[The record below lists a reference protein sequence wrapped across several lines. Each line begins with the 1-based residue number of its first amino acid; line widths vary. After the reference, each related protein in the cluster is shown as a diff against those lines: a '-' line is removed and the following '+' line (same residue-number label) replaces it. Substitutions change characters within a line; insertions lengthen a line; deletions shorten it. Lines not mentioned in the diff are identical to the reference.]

1 MTKNFIVTTT
11 INEPTEATL
20 KFASMPDWRLV
31 VVGDTK
37 TPHDSYRA
45 LKNVVYLSPEDQEKL
60 SKPLSDAIGWR
71 SIRRR
76 NLGLLYAYR
85 EGAEVLA
92 TVDDDNIPYDN
103 WGKDLYVGKDVEVN
117 LYDTSLPVFDPIFAT
132 NCLNLWHR
140 GFPIQLVPNRDKILL
155 GKKTVR
161 CLVQADFWDGDPDI
175 DAICRITKN
184 PEVKFRSFSPFATT
198 KISPFNSQ
206 NTFLDRSVL
215 PWYMMIP
222 HVGRM
227 DDIWG
232 AYYLQQQVQKDN
244 PYIVYC
250 KPSVYQ
256 ARNEHD
262 LTKDLEEEMLGYK
275 YNMKI
280 MSEGVEKYLPADAG
294 NALEIFRREM
304 SK

>member
-1 MTKNFIVTTT
+1 MSQKFIVTTT

-20 KFASMPDWRLV
+20 KFASMSDWTLI

-45 LKNVVYLSPEDQEKL
+45 LKNIIYLAPEDQEKI

-76 NLGLLYAYR
+76 NLGLLHAYR
-85 EGAEVLA
+85 LGAEVVA
-92 TVDDDNIPYDN
+92 TVDDDNIPYES
-103 WGKDLYVGKDVEVN
+103 WGRDIYVGKNVEVE
-117 LYDTSLPVFDPIFAT
+117 LYDTSLPVFDPIYAT
-132 NCLNLWHR
+132 NCQDLWHR
-140 GFPIQLVPNRDKILL
+140 GFPVQLVPFRDKIFV
-155 GKKTVR
+155 GKRIVK
-161 CLVQADFWDGDPDI
+161 CLIQADFWDGDPDI

-184 PEVKFRSFSPFATT
+184 PEVKFRKFTPFAST

-206 NTFLDRSVL
+206 NTFLHRSVL

-232 AYYLQQQVQKDN
+232 AYYLQKNIKRDD
-244 PYIVYC
+244 PYIIYC

-256 ARNEHD
+256 MRNEHD

-280 MSEGVEKYLPADAG
+280 ISEGIEKYLQMT
-294 NALEIFRREM
+294 LKM
-304 SK
+304 H

>member
-20 KFASMPDWRLV
+20 KFASMSGWTLV

-85 EGAEVLA
+85 EGAEVVA

-103 WGKDLYVGKDVEVN
+103 WGQGLYVGKDVEVEV
-117 LYDTSLPVFDPIFAT
+117 YDTSLPVFDPIFAT
-132 NCLNLWHR
+132 NCQNLWHR
-140 GFPIQLVPNRDKILL
+140 GFPIQLVPHRDKILV
-155 GKKTVR
+155 GKKVVK

-184 PEVKFRSFSPFATT
+184 PEVKFRSFHPFATL

-206 NTFLDRSVL
+206 NTFLERSVL

-232 AYYLQQQVQKDN
+232 AYYLQQQFRKED
-244 PYIVYC
+244 PYVVYC

-262 LTKDLEEEMLGYK
+262 LTKDLEEELLGYK
-275 YNMKI
+275 YNLKLI
-280 MSEGVEKYLPADAG
+280 LEGVETVLPTEAE
-294 NALEIFRREM
+294 NALKIYRNEM
-304 SK
+304 SR

>member
-11 INEPTEATL
+11 ISEPTEATL
-20 KFASMPDWRLV
+20 KFASMPDWTLV

-45 LKNVVYLSPEDQEKL
+45 LKNVVYLSPDDQEKL

-132 NCLNLWHR
+132 NCHNLWHR

-155 GKKTVR
+155 GKKKIR

-184 PEVKFRSFSPFATT
+184 PEVKFRSFQPFAST

-232 AYYLQQQVQKDN
+232 AYYLQQQVQKDS
-244 PYIVYC
+244 PYVVYC

-256 ARNEHD
+256 ARNVHD
-262 LTKDLEEEMLGYK
+262 LTKDLEEELLGYK
-275 YNMKI
+275 YNLKLI
-280 MSEGVEKYLPADAG
+280 SESVESVLPSEAG
-294 NALEIFRREM
+294 IALEIYRREM
-304 SK
+304 SR